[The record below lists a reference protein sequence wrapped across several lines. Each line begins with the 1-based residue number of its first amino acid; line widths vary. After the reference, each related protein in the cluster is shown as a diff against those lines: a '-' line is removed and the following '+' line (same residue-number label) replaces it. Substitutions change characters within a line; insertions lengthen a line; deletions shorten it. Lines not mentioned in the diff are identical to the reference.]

1 MSFTSANIPS
11 PTLLWQF
18 ESSNVD
24 SVTGLSPLASNNST
38 ISYNSSGKYNSSIVI
53 NTNNAAGTPASY
65 LQYTLNLPS
74 ITVTCWIKPFSVS
87 STSQVVWGISDS
99 TGTVGNWLQFIV
111 SASNITVYGQNPT
124 TSAPL
129 QTMQMGNTPVQNGVW
144 YHTALTMSSSGAVYV
159 YFNGVEIGPL
169 QQYSAGT
176 PNGVFRQLWST
187 WTASSLIVSSN
198 TRYPGVNSGAWCE
211 YDDLRVFNSVLTSSQ
226 IQTIYSQAGN
236 SSIDNI
242 SRFFGGAGPS
252 RFSNVTPGSV
262 LAYSYLFSTVNIFGQ
277 CVAVDNGSNVY
288 FGFQTSVLTST
299 MFPNSLQKVPD
310 PYYSFFPSVGNNG
323 AILLKYNKLGKL
335 VGMMR
340 TGASN
345 QSILAIRTDAGS
357 NTYVTVSGVVGGAW
371 NAYDIDGSNPN
382 LNAQSVPA
390 QTNILKY
397 SPAGK
402 LIGWGGGMVGS
413 TNIVSSVALDS
424 GSNVFICGYYRNS
437 TTGTI
442 YNIGTTNTVGG
453 TLPSSVTPATAG
465 VGSYWPTLFKWSPG
479 GTFLGYSIIRGQNG
493 AAACA
498 SAGSSPTLSPDN
510 SGNMYWGGIIGS
522 NVYCNVNSISAT
534 EPTTNSYS
542 LNTTHASAVVPT
554 AGSNAFVIQFGPSG
568 TVNKFVEIGYGPAS
582 SGARTTSATGIGVS
596 SSGNV
601 YVSGNFSTNGF
612 GSPLPFLNFGLADP
626 RTGSFLSA
634 SSVNSIVVSTAG
646 GSAYLLCYNSSG
658 VVQSASQHSATIG
671 LTPAPFII
679 DKNDAMYQFFFYGN
693 ATFTLYNL
701 GQTSSGITVPLPGTT
716 NNYCLVKYNSA
727 GNVVGFSVINNTNA
741 NLPFNMAVDSTG
753 VYLNCRFINATG
765 GIANVNAISSSVS
778 FFANLPTITGQGAA
792 MIKWSL

>member
-11 PTLLWQF
+11 PNLLWQF

-24 SVTGLSPLASNNST
+24 SVTSLAPLASNNST
-38 ISYNSSGKYNSSIVI
+38 ISYNSLGKYYSSIVI
-53 NTNNAAGTPASY
+53 NTNNAAGVPASY
-65 LQYTLNLPS
+65 LKYALAAVPS

-87 STSQVVWGISDS
+87 STNQVVWGISDS
-99 TGTVGNWLQFIV
+99 TGTVLNWLQFIV
-111 SASNITVYGQNPT
+111 SLSTITVYGNNPT
-124 TSAPL
+124 GGTPL
-129 QTMQMGNTPVQNGVW
+129 LTVQMGTVPVQNGVW
-144 YHTALTMSSSGAVYV
+144 YHTALTMRSSGAVYV

-187 WTASSLIVSSN
+187 WTASSLVVSSN
-198 TRYPGVNSGAWCE
+198 TRYPGTNSGAWCE

-236 SSIDNI
+236 SSIGTI

-252 RFSNVTPGSV
+252 QFSIVTPGSV
-262 LAYSYLFSTVNIFGQ
+262 LAYSYLFSTVNMFGQ
-277 CVAVDNGSNVY
+277 SVGVDNGSNVY
-288 FGFQTSVLTST
+288 FGFQTAVLSAT

-310 PYYSFFPSVGNNG
+310 PYYSFFPTGGNNG

-335 VGMMR
+335 VGMMK
-340 TGASN
+340 TSPSN
-345 QSILAIRTDAGS
+345 QSILAIRTDSGS
-357 NTYVTVSGVVGGAW
+357 NTYVTVSGPIGGAW

-382 LNAQSVPA
+382 LNAQSVPS

-402 LIGWGGGMVGS
+402 LIGWGGGMLGS
-413 TNIVSSVALDS
+413 AGLISSVALDS
-424 GSNVFICGYYRNS
+424 GSNVFICGYYRNAATS
-437 TTGTI
+437 SI
-442 YNIGTTNTVGG
+442 YNIGATNTVGG

-465 VGSYWPTLFKWSPG
+465 AGGFWPTLFKWSPG
-479 GTFLGYSIIRGQNG
+479 GTFLGYSIIRGQNTN
-493 AAACA
+493 AACA

-522 NVYCNVNSISAT
+522 NVYCNVNSISTT

-542 LNTTHASAVVPT
+542 LNTTQASATPT
-554 AGSNAFVIQFGPSG
+554 INGSNAFVIQFGPSG
-568 TVNKFVEIGYGPAS
+568 SVIKFVEIGYGPNS
-582 SGARTTSATGIGVS
+582 SGGRTTSATGIGVS

-601 YVSGNFSTNGF
+601 YVNGNFSGTGN
-612 GSPLPFLNFGLADP
+612 FLNFGLADP
-626 RTGSFLSA
+626 KTGSFLSA
-634 SSVNSIVVSTAG
+634 SSVSSVSTITP

-658 VVQSASQHSATIG
+658 VVQSVTQHMADTIQ

-679 DKNDAMYQFFFYGN
+679 DKNDSMYQFFSYGN
-693 ATFTLYNL
+693 VTFTLYNL
-701 GQTSSGITVPLPGTT
+701 GQTSSGITVPLPGIV

-727 GNVVGFSVINNTNA
+727 GNVVGFSVINGTNA
-741 NLPFNMAVDSTG
+741 NLPFNMAVDPSG